1 MWWGLLLCRV
11 HTQELALQA
20 KEDAE
25 LSLAVGAEEVEGQ
38 EEQVEQEQKQM
49 EQEQKQ
55 MEQEQKQAAS
65 EEGTDASIKPLVRLE
80 GEEWRVGEVL
90 GIEALARGAR
100 FR

>member
-1 MWWGLLLCRV
+1 MNMCGVVGFAVVLCTRVLLCRV

-25 LSLAVGAEEVEGQ
+25 LSLAFGAEEVEGQ

-55 MEQEQKQAAS
+55 VAS

-80 GEEWRVGEVL
+80 GEEGRVGRVTV
-90 GIEALARGAR
+90 
-100 FR
+100 